1 MTGKLMRID
10 KSMTLSR
17 TSRGLW
23 IALERSD
30 WALSEHW
37 MVLDFSLVA

>member
-1 MTGKLMRID
+1 MVEKLMGID
-10 KSMTLSR
+10 RSMTLPK

-30 WALSEHW
+30 WVLSEHLI
-37 MVLDFSLVA
+37 VLDFSLVV